1 MLAETMRAGSRPL
14 QDPRAREAHVSKRK
28 MAVGEQSRY
37 EKKNIEVKLQVL
49 CLERRGGDD
58 QDF

>member
-37 EKKNIEVKLQVL
+37 EKKKHRSKTAGPLLREK
-49 CLERRGGDD
+49 RWG
-58 QDF
+58 

>member
-1 MLAETMRAGSRPL
+1 MRAGSRPL